1 MNARILIPTVL
12 LAASVLG
19 VARWIAGMPHAPAQ
33 QAASTAP
40 LPPGSYVGADDNDV
54 QGAAGTSAAAATTR
68 AESRVGLQASWL
80 TQTAHQTAI
89 PARALQGYAEA
100 ALAEGQTDPG
110 CHLAWNTLAGI
121 GDIESGHGTHGG
133 AHIDPATGNVTGTIL
148 GPALDGAGGTQA
160 IPNTDPALDGPGPWA
175 RAVGPLQF
183 LPSTWQDY
191 GISAAAGKTPNP
203 DNIDDAALTAAHYLC
218 AAGGDLST
226 AAGWTKA
233 IEAFNHDPSYAGKV
247 RDAANQYAR
256 EAQ

>member
-1 MNARILIPTVL
+1 MRPFTLIPVVLVCATVL
-12 LAASVLG
+12 GIAGWV
-19 VARWIAGMPHAPAQ
+19 AGMPHAPAP

-40 LPPGSYVGADDNDV
+40 LPPGSYIDAADNYV
-54 QGAAGTSAAAATTR
+54 QGTVSTSAAAASTK
-68 AESRVGLQASWL
+68 AESQVHIQASWL
-80 TQTAHQTAI
+80 TQTAQQTAI

-110 CHLAWNTLAGI
+110 CHLAWNTLAGV

-133 AHIDPATGNVTGTIL
+133 AHIDPATGNVVGTIL

-183 LPSTWQDY
+183 LPSTWKDY
-191 GISAAAGKTPNP
+191 GISATAGKTPNP
-203 DNIDDAALTAAHYLC
+203 NNVDDAALTAAHYLC
-218 AAGGDLST
+218 AAGGDLSK

-233 IEAFNHDPSYAGKV
+233 IEAFNHDSSYLDEV
-247 RDAANQYAR
+247 RDAANQYAQ
-256 EAQ
+256 ETQ